1 MITINCSLAA
11 AEFLYKGFKKG
22 TQEGFFADAG
32 TLPFPE
38 VPGNDDQ
45 SQSFHW
51 VMHTIK
57 LGRSTCLIAMES
69 GTRYCHAIHQV
80 RKGDVQGV
88 LRRLLERFING
99 MLWQCQYYS
108 VCDASEMKTGI
119 DRYLA
124 LYGDLRFYQRS
135 DKSVMTHINQVAAIC
150 RDEWHDLSCFPAD
163 EESALHFDL
172 ALNQDFRACKGEKF
186 GPQVNVK
193 MLERWLA
200 DFMHFSPQ
208 RVSDA
213 LAQVQKIEREKWQRN
228 SS

>member
-32 TLPFPE
+32 SLPFPE
-38 VPGNDDQ
+38 VPDNHHH
-45 SQSFHW
+45 SQNFHW
-51 VMHTIK
+51 VVHAIK
-57 LGRSTCLIAMES
+57 LGRSTCLIVMDS
-69 GTRYCHAIHQV
+69 DTRYCHVIHQV

-99 MLWQCQYYS
+99 IMWQCRYYS
-108 VCDASEMKTGI
+108 LCDALEMKTGI
-119 DRYLA
+119 ERYLA
-124 LYGDLRFYQRS
+124 LSGDIRFYQRS

-150 RDEWHDLSCFPAD
+150 RDVWHDLGCFPPD
-163 EESALHFDL
+163 EETALHFDL
-172 ALNQDFRACKGEKF
+172 DLNQDFRACKGEKF

-193 MLERWLA
+193 MLQRWMT

-208 RVSDA
+208 RVSDT
-213 LAQVQKIEREKWQRN
+213 LTHINKIEREKR
-228 SS
+228 